1 MNKYACLR
9 ANVHKLV
16 CVRMFV
22 FMCIYVCAC
31 LRFNVFVCLHIYVL
45 MRMRVL
51 QNYFRSFDQPNFT
64 AFPIGN
70 TSKICHSFISF
81 LSLPKGFLWADS
93 SDTLVQTARCVFVS
107 RTRASQKPSCHLRWG
122 IGSAV
127 AYVFSSPVKCS
138 GMVSS
143 GRSFVTQSVEEI
155 AK

>member
-1 MNKYACLR
+1 MLIRQCVI
-9 ANVHKLV
+9 VH
-16 CVRMFV
+16 
-22 FMCIYVCAC
+22 
-31 LRFNVFVCLHIYVL
+31 VCLCVNVCICLCADMSMHCCVNMLMCEYVNVL
-45 MRMRVL
+45 MRLCVL
-51 QNYFRSFDQPNFT
+51 QNYFCRPRSPNFT

-81 LSLPKGFLWADS
+81 LSLPKGFLPADS
-93 SDTLVQTARCVFVS
+93 SGALVQTARCVFVS

-138 GMVSS
+138 GTVSS

-155 AK
+155 DK

>member
-1 MNKYACLR
+1 MR
-9 ANVHKLV
+9 SHV
-16 CVRMFV
+16 CVYVYLCMCV
-22 FMCIYVCAC
+22 FAFQC
-31 LRFNVFVCLHIYVL
+31 LRFNVCVCLHMYVL

-81 LSLPKGFLWADS
+81 LSLPKGFLPADS
-93 SDTLVQTARCVFVS
+93 SGALVQTARCVFVS
-107 RTRASQKPSCHLRWG
+107 RTLASQKPSCHLRWG

-127 AYVFSSPVKCS
+127 AYVSGSPGKSSGRVWC
-138 GMVSS
+138 

-155 AK
+155 DK